1 MTNPDMVVLPSA
13 PNYSLNEKASIDS
26 FVSSNMAFEM
36 AYPLPHDTL
45 SKINMHP
52 RHGRETVGYELG
64 RRLQSFQ
71 QKQASLEMDGDTDI
85 EYSFF
90 IADLGEVYRQ
100 FLRWKR
106 NLPRIEPFYAVKCNP
121 DPYVLRLLASLGVGF
136 DCASKDEIGK
146 VLALEPVVPHR
157 NIIFANP
164 CKANP
169 QIRYAQQVD
178 VKMMT
183 FDNADELHKCK
194 QHYPNAQLLLRI
206 WTDDSK
212 SQCQLSRK
220 FGASEESIRPLL
232 KLAKLLQLNV
242 IGISFHVG
250 SGSHD
255 PGAFVS
261 AVDMARR
268 AFDTGRDVGFNFSI
282 LDVGGGFCHED
293 FETVARVLG
302 EKVDEQFPPE
312 MGVRIIAEPGR
323 YFVAS
328 AFTLATN
335 VIARRVGFVTEA
347 NPEQSYM
354 CMFAHLHTILM
365 LCRLFERRRL
375 RKFQLHPVR
384 SSESASQVT
393 ISRRFLLLRQSTSSH
408 RRKDLQMLD
417 LGSHLR
423 WPRLHRS
430 ILPTPRCPG
439 SRRLALFRRHGSLH
453 HLRRDPIQRLP
464 GKRSLLRHQRTPHRP
479 LCGLRSCI
487 SSSGQG
493 NVFFIVENWKCI

>member
-1 MTNPDMVVLPSA
+1 MTNPDMVVVLPPPSNNIVKSKAFLDSSA
-13 PNYSLNEKASIDS
+13 NISMT
-26 FVSSNMAFEM
+26 VEM
-36 AYPLPHDTL
+36 DFPLAHDIIP
-45 SKINMHP
+45 KINLHP
-52 RHGRETVGYELG
+52 RLGRETIGYELG
-64 RRLQSFQ
+64 RHLQSFK
-71 QKQASLEMDGDTDI
+71 QKQASLEMDGETDL
-85 EYSFF
+85 EHSFF

-121 DPYVLRLLASLGVGF
+121 DPYVLGLLASLGVGF
-136 DCASKDEIGK
+136 DCASKDEIAK
-146 VLALEPVVPHR
+146 VLALNTVVPYH

-169 QIRYAQQVD
+169 QIRYAQQVG
-178 VKMMT
+178 VEMMT
-183 FDNADELHKCK
+183 FDNMDELHKCK

-242 IGISFHVG
+242 VGISFHVG

-261 AVDMARR
+261 AVNMARR
-268 AFDTGRDVGFNFSI
+268 AFDTGRDVGFNFTI

-312 MGVRIIAEPGR
+312 MGVRVIAEPGR

-335 VIARRVGFVTEA
+335 VIARRVGFVTET
-347 NPEQSYM
+347 NPEPSYM
-354 CMFAHLHTILM
+354 CMFP
-365 LCRLFERRRL
+365 
-375 RKFQLHPVR
+375 QL
-384 SSESASQVT
+384 VT
-393 ISRRFLLLRQSTSSH
+393 LY
-408 RRKDLQMLD
+408 
-417 LGSHLR
+417 
-423 WPRLHRS
+423 
-430 ILPTPRCPG
+430 
-439 SRRLALFRRHGSLH
+439 
-453 HLRRDPIQRLP
+453 
-464 GKRSLLRHQRTPHRP
+464 
-479 LCGLRSCI
+479 
-487 SSSGQG
+487 
-493 NVFFIVENWKCI
+493 

>member
-1 MTNPDMVVLPSA
+1 MVVVLPLA
-13 PNYSLNEKASIDS
+13 PNNTVNSKAFLDPSTN
-26 FVSSNMAFEM
+26 SNMTMDMDF
-36 AYPLPHDTL
+36 PLPRDAIP
-45 SKINMHP
+45 KINLHP
-52 RHGRETVGYELG
+52 RHGRETIGYELS
-64 RRLQSFQ
+64 RRVHSFK
-71 QKQASLEMDGDTDI
+71 QKQASFEMDGETDI
-85 EYSFF
+85 EHSFF

-100 FLRWKR
+100 FIRWKR

-121 DPYVLRLLASLGVGF
+121 DPYVLRLLASLGAGF
-136 DCASKDEIGK
+136 DCASKDEIAK
-146 VLALEPVVPHR
+146 VLALDIIEPHH

-169 QIRYAQQVD
+169 QIRYAQQVG

-183 FDNADELHKCK
+183 FDNTDELHKCK

-242 IGISFHVG
+242 VGISFHVG

-255 PGAFVS
+255 PGAFIS

-268 AFDTGRDVGFNFSI
+268 AFDTGRDVGFEFTI

-302 EKVDEQFPPE
+302 EKVDEQFPLE

-335 VIARRVGFVTEA
+335 VIARRVGFVTEV
-347 NPEQSYM
+347 NPEPSYM
-354 CMFAHLHTILM
+354 CMF
-365 LCRLFERRRL
+365 
-375 RKFQLHPVR
+375 P
-384 SSESASQVT
+384 QVV
-393 ISRRFLLLRQSTSSH
+393 
-408 RRKDLQMLD
+408 
-417 LGSHLR
+417 
-423 WPRLHRS
+423 
-430 ILPTPRCPG
+430 TPY
-439 SRRLALFRRHGSLH
+439 
-453 HLRRDPIQRLP
+453 
-464 GKRSLLRHQRTPHRP
+464 
-479 LCGLRSCI
+479 
-487 SSSGQG
+487 
-493 NVFFIVENWKCI
+493 

>member
-1 MTNPDMVVLPSA
+1 MTNADMVIALPSL
-13 PNYSLNEKASIDS
+13 PEQSLNPKAL
-26 FVSSNMAFEM
+26 VQPSSAAMTMPMECSAPTF
-36 AYPLPHDTL
+36 
-45 SKINMHP
+45 KIHSP
-52 RHGRETVGYELG
+52 QRPGRETVGYELKH
-64 RRLQSFQ
+64 RLQLFKQ
-71 QKQASLEMDGDTDI
+71 QQASPDTADIESDI

-106 NLPRIEPFYAVKCNP
+106 NLPRVEPFYAVKCNP
-121 DPYVLRLLASLGVGF
+121 DPLVLRLLASLGAGF
-136 DCASKDEIGK
+136 DCASKDEIAK
-146 VLALEPVVPHR
+146 VLALTPSVPRR

-232 KLAKLLQLNV
+232 KLAKLLSLNV
-242 IGISFHVG
+242 IGVSFHVG

-261 AVDMARR
+261 SVDMAKR
-268 AFDTGRDVGFNFSI
+268 AFDIGHDLGFEFNI
-282 LDVGGGFCHED
+282 LDVGGGFCHDD
-293 FETVARVLG
+293 FERVAKVLG
-302 EKVDEQFPPE
+302 QKIDEQFPEE

-335 VIARRVGFVTEA
+335 VIARRVGYPTES
-347 NPEQSYM
+347 NPENSYM
-354 CMFAHLHTILM
+354 CMYPPVNLSLTTDYLSDGVYGSFNCILYDHQNPIPK
-365 LCRLFERRRL
+365 LLSHEGRFHYNSPNSHANLTNKFKCSIWGPTCDGLDCIAPS
-375 RKFQLHPVR
+375 FQLPVVLEVGDWLYFEDMGAYTICAATCFNGFR
-384 SSESASQVT
+384 ASEVFYVT
-393 ISRRFLLLRQSTSSH
+393 SEACITEFL
-408 RRKDLQMLD
+408 
-417 LGSHLR
+417 
-423 WPRLHRS
+423 
-430 ILPTPRCPG
+430 
-439 SRRLALFRRHGSLH
+439 
-453 HLRRDPIQRLP
+453 
-464 GKRSLLRHQRTPHRP
+464 
-479 LCGLRSCI
+479 
-487 SSSGQG
+487 
-493 NVFFIVENWKCI
+493 E